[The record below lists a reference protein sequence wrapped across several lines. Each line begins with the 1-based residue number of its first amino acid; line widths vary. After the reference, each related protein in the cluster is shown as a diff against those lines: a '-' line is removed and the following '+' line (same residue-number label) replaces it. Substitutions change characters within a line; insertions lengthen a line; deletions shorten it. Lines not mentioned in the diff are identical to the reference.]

1 MERIATL
8 AILGDSAAYGIGDV
22 DKEGNPRGWSYY
34 LAKSFEDPLVYVNF
48 SRPGARSAEVLN
60 TQLPKAL
67 DYKPDIAAVIVG
79 GNDVLRNGFSPEA
92 FYTNLREIVSSL
104 DKLNVQILLLQLHDP
119 TQILPIPQILARVL
133 RRRVNA
139 VNAATYAVAREFN
152 SHVLH
157 TRKIANIY

>member
-48 SRPGARSAEVLN
+48 SRPGAQSVEVLK

-67 DYKPDIAAVIVG
+67 DYKPDIAAAGNSGSIVAIIIG
-79 GNDVLRNGFSPEA
+79 TIIGASMAAGVLYLGF
-92 FYTNLREIVSSL
+92 RMI
-104 DKLNVQILLLQLHDP
+104 
-119 TQILPIPQILARVL
+119 
-133 RRRVNA
+133 
-139 VNAATYAVAREFN
+139 
-152 SHVLH
+152 
-157 TRKIANIY
+157 TRKTGSQITSPRLE